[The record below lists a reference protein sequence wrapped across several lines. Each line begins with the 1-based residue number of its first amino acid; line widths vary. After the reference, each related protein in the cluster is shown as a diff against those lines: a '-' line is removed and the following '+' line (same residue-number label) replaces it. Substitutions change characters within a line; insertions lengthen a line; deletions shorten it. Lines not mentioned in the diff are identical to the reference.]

1 MGAIRWYELCS
12 KKGSTISIAA
22 NNEAKAKEEAADR
35 WGCGVDE
42 VVCTGHKPFN
52 TFLAQARGYY

>member
-1 MGAIRWYELCS
+1 MAAKRWYDIKSLH
-12 KKGSTISIAA
+12 GTISIAA